1 MVNKVSETM
10 HGIQG
15 SSEQVSAGSN
25 QLAVSAQDIAEGATS
40 QAAAVEEL
48 VATVEEVTNQ
58 VMENTK
64 STDIVHDKAKHPR
77 GLSLR
82 SAAQYPS
89 VGPSGNIPSAKTAP
103 AVSAGRSDTILP
115 GSSLRD
121 LPAHPYPAP
130 SAPHIAGPSP
140 HPQGYHDSSDGPDG
154 PHC

>member
-58 VMENTK
+58 VLENTK
-64 STDIVHDKAKHPR
+64 STDIVHDKAKQVGIEAANSQQKMDELVDAMKKSIPRPRISRRSSQISRILHPR
-77 GLSLR
+77 PICCL
-82 SAAQYPS
+82 
-89 VGPSGNIPSAKTAP
+89 
-103 AVSAGRSDTILP
+103 
-115 GSSLRD
+115 
-121 LPAHPYPAP
+121 
-130 SAPHIAGPSP
+130 
-140 HPQGYHDSSDGPDG
+140 
-154 PHC
+154 